1 MGLFGE
7 LGSRLRERRRV
18 IGAVLA
24 SASIAVATFL
34 AGTWAGSSEVPTP
47 RPMTTSAPHPNNPSK
62 PGASKP
68 GDMCCGMSMP
78 DMSMPSGMP
87 MPSSMPMPSG
97 MPMPSKPAG

>member
-1 MGLFGE
+1 MGFFRE
-7 LGSRLRERRRV
+7 LGSRIRERKRV

-24 SASIAVATFL
+24 SACIAMAGFL
-34 AGTWAGSSEVPTP
+34 AGTWAGSSGVPAP
-47 RPMTTSAPHPNNPSK
+47 RPATTSAPHPNNPAK

-87 MPSSMPMPSG
+87 EPG
-97 MPMPSKPAG
+97 KTG

>member
-1 MGLFGE
+1 MGFFAE
-7 LGSRLRERRRV
+7 LGSRLRVRKRV

-24 SASIAVATFL
+24 SSCIAVASFL
-34 AGTWAGSSEVPTP
+34 AGTWAGSSEVPAP
-47 RPMTTSAPHPNNPSK
+47 RPVTTAAPHPDNPPK

-87 MPSSMPMPSG
+87 MPSKSG
-97 MPMPSKPAG
+97 